1 MIRVIV
7 ADDEAPAREKLAR
20 WLAEETDVQVVATC
34 RDGLEA
40 AQAIESSKPK
50 VVFLDIQM
58 PGLSGLELA
67 AQLGSSLDPKI
78 VFVTAFDEHA
88 IRAFDLNAI
97 DYLLKPYDRERLQ
110 RTLARVRE
118 RLAESGSNAVRV
130 ARSQVGELKR
140 LLIPVLGRIEVV
152 DVEQIAW
159 LETSDNYVNVH
170 TNARAFLLRRTL
182 QDLLEQLSSR
192 FVRIHRSAA
201 VNVVHVKSLAPLMKG
216 DFEVHLRDGRS
227 LRMSRRYKDELLARI
242 GELSPQ

>member
-1 MIRVIV
+1 MIKVLI
-7 ADDEAPAREKLAR
+7 ADDEAPARDKLAR
-20 WLAEETDVQVVATC
+20 WLADEADLRIVATC
-34 RDGLEA
+34 RDGLDA
-40 AQAIESSKPK
+40 AQAIEAFAPQ

-67 AQLGSSLDPKI
+67 AQLEPKSGPKI

-97 DYLLKPYDRERLQ
+97 DYLLKPYDRDRLR
-110 RTLARVRE
+110 RTLQRVRE
-118 RLAESGSNAVRV
+118 RFSESPDEAVSV
-130 ARSQVGELKR
+130 ARSQVGDLKR
-140 LLIPVLGRIEVV
+140 LLIPSQGRIELV
-152 DVEQIAW
+152 DVENITW

-170 TNARAFLLRRTL
+170 TTARAFLLRRTL

-201 VNVVHVKSLAPLMKG
+201 VNASHVKSLSPLMKG

-227 LRMSRRYKDELLARI
+227 LRMSRRYKDELLAR
-242 GELSPQ
+242 LPR

>member
-1 MIRVIV
+1 MIKVLI
-7 ADDEAPAREKLAR
+7 ADDESPAREKLAR
-20 WLAEETDVQVVATC
+20 WLSQESDIQVVATC
-34 RDGLEA
+34 RDGVDA
-40 AQAIESSKPK
+40 AQSIATAAPQ
-50 VVFLDIQM
+50 VAFLDIQM

-67 AQLGSSLDPKI
+67 AQLDPTFGPKI

-97 DYLLKPYDRERLQ
+97 DYLLKPYDRERLK

-118 RLAESGSNAVRV
+118 RFTESGSNAVRV
-130 ARSQVGELKR
+130 ARSQIGELKR
-140 LLIPVLGRIEVV
+140 LLIPVQGRIEVV

-170 TNARAFLLRRTL
+170 TNARAYLLRRTL

-201 VNVVHVKSLAPLMKG
+201 VNVMHVKSLAPLMKG